1 MAFTEDGITAIR
13 EVIDLNVLMVLHF
26 VDQIYVDLLRK
37 LILRSDLIENR
48 SNPLV
53 VQMNLR
59 KFLFITWSIV
69 LDRS

>member
-1 MAFTEDGITAIR
+1 MAFTEDGITSIG

>member
-1 MAFTEDGITAIR
+1 MAFTEDGITAIG

-26 VDQIYVDLLRK
+26 VDQIYVELLRK